1 MIFLSLTICAISGL
15 FAAMPFRDM
24 ESSFPVWFA
33 LAPVFWLVSAAKSKK
48 SAALHAF
55 VFAMVWTSRS
65 FTFMWGCAFEG
76 AIALSIYTSCI
87 YTLSLLCIRRLAQEG
102 GGAAVF
108 GVASVWALTEI
119 LRSVVP
125 ILYFPWLL
133 LGHTLLNNAPLRQEA
148 DLLGVYGLSFVVA
161 AFNALLAFAL
171 PSTLPRM
178 YRAARDT
185 GVKSAWKNAWLLIA
199 LLCGLYSY
207 GIERIHRIAPHL
219 KPGAAIALVQG
230 NVKTKL
236 GRTVEMLDEQYAR
249 HVELHRKAVAETT
262 AAEGAPPVLVCWAE
276 TMVPREFNL
285 PETGDKF
292 KAEVKRTGI
301 PTLFGSNFMEL
312 EDLSKKVEDRRV
324 HNTAYLLDGNG
335 SEVLHY
341 FKRRLVAF
349 GEYIPGGRDYPFL
362 QVLRSVTRDQYV
374 PGTAPSPI
382 GEIGGYRFALNLCVE
397 DVHPCIAREGAFS
410 GADTLI
416 NLTNDGWFYGTY
428 GPRAHV
434 LAAAW
439 RSIETRRPLLR
450 VTNTGRTV
458 AVNPLGEITLALPP
472 ETEAVGSV
480 KLQRIDGGGANIVT
494 PYMRLGEFW
503 TAAIFMLILGISLWL
518 KEPRPQG
525 SGPTEFNTSAGISNE
540 IDAG

>member
-15 FAAMPFRDM
+15 FAALPFRDM

-55 VFAMVWTSRS
+55 VFAIVWTLRS

-76 AIALSIYTSCI
+76 AIAMSIYTACI
-87 YTLSLLCIRRLAQEG
+87 YTLALLCIRRVAREG
-102 GGAAVF
+102 GGAAIF
-108 GVASVWALTEI
+108 GVASVWTLSEI
-119 LRSVVP
+119 MRSVVP
-125 ILYFPWLL
+125 ILHFPWLL
-133 LGHTLLNNAPLRQEA
+133 LGHALLNNAPLRQEA

-171 PSTLPRM
+171 PSVLPRM
-178 YRAARDT
+178 YRAAPDIS
-185 GVKSAWKNAWLLIA
+185 VKSAWKNACLLLA

-207 GIERIHRIAPHL
+207 GVERIHRITPHL
-219 KPGAAIALVQG
+219 QAGSAIALVQG
-230 NVKTKL
+230 NIKTKL
-236 GRTVEMLDEQYAR
+236 GRTAEMLDEQYAR
-249 HVELHRKAVAETT
+249 HVELHHKVIAETT

-276 TMVPREFNL
+276 TMVPREFNV
-285 PETGDKF
+285 PETGDNF
-292 KAEVKRTGI
+292 KAEVKRAGI
-301 PTLFGSNFMEL
+301 PTLFGSNFVEL
-312 EDLSKKVEDRRV
+312 EDLSKEAADRRV

-335 SEVLHY
+335 NEVLHY

-362 QVLRSVTRDQYV
+362 QILRSVTRDQYV
-374 PGTAPSPI
+374 PGTTPSPI
-382 GEIGGYRFALNLCVE
+382 GEIGGYHFALNLCVE
-397 DVHPCIAREGAFS
+397 DVHPCIAREGAYS

-428 GPRAHV
+428 GPRAHAM
-434 LAAAW
+434 AAAW

-450 VTNTGRTV
+450 VTNTGRTI

-472 ETEAVGSV
+472 ETEAVGRI

-503 TAAIFMLILGISLWL
+503 TGVIFVFILAASLWL

-525 SGPTEFNTSAGISNE
+525 SAHAEFE
-540 IDAG
+540 